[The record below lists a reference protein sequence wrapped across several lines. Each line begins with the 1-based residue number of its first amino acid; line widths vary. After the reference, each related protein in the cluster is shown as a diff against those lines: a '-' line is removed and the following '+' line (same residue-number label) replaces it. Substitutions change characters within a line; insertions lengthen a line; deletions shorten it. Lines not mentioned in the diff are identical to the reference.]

1 MSESNLIINHPDA
14 LKTHHKITSVGITLI
29 FWLLVIY
36 LWQPLISLVA
46 WAFGY
51 KLFYEHML
59 ILGGLDG
66 FIEMLVYYLIIVA
79 ILGGGLILWAVV
91 NKIRF
96 KNKYRRSGVPPVKPE
111 WIAEHFN
118 ITQAEQAA
126 WANSKNITIAISENS
141 DITTKIND

>member
-1 MSESNLIINHPDA
+1 MSESNLIINNPDA
-14 LKTHHKITSVGITLI
+14 LKRHHKITSVGVTLI
-29 FWLLVIY
+29 FWMIVIY

-59 ILGGLDG
+59 ILGGLEG

-91 NKIRF
+91 NKLRF
-96 KNKYRRSGVPPVKPE
+96 KNRVRRSGVPAVKPE
-111 WIAEHFN
+111 WVAEHFK
-118 ITQAEQAA
+118 ITPAEQAV
-126 WANSKNITIAISENS
+126 WANSKNLTITISEDSEISTVVNA
-141 DITTKIND
+141 